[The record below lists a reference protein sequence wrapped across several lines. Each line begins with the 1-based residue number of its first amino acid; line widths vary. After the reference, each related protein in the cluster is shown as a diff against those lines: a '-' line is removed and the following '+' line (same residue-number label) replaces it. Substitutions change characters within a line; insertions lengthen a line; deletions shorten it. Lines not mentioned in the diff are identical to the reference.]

1 MMVRRQPT
9 IRHRQTVRGLES
21 KRRGSMA
28 LAAMMSLLV
37 IIGGVAVALDRL
49 WLDSAKTELEA
60 AIEAAALRG
69 GQFLASDD
77 LLRPE
82 FDIDAR
88 LELARQEAAKIARQN
103 LIAGDPVEL
112 DITPEGDVRFGRLVH
127 RDRTKEDVFLETADR
142 PTSVVV

>member
-9 IRHRQTVRGLES
+9 IRHRQTAREVNS

-37 IIGGVAVALDRL
+37 IIGGVAIALDRL

-60 AIEAAALRG
+60 AVEAAALRG

-77 LLRPE
+77 LLRLE
-82 FDIDAR
+82 SDIDAR
-88 LELARQEAAKIARQN
+88 LELARREAGNIANQN

-112 DITPEGDVRFGRLVH
+112 DITPEGDIRFGRLVH
-127 RDRTKEDVFLETADR
+127 RDRTEEDVDR
-142 PTSVVV
+142 ATFIL